1 MTEYIIVKING
12 FYYLA
17 QQLELEKDESLGKL
31 NVSQLETIKKF
42 EDRQDMLDFLGI
54 MDILY
59 KDSLKE
65 SKE

>member
-17 QQLELEKDESLGKL
+17 QRLGLEKDGSLGEL
-31 NVSQLETIKKF
+31 NVSQLETIKRF
-42 EDRQDMLDFLGI
+42 EDRQDMLDFLGV

-59 KDSLKE
+59 KDSNK
-65 SKE
+65 